1 MKLHHKLLLSLLSS
15 LGLVFLVAIGFQQA
29 RLRTQVHGLAESNL
43 GHQEEIQWQAITNLE
58 RACGAG
64 LSAAMYE
71 GEMDRF
77 RELLAA
83 QKEVSG
89 LQEITVFSADGL
101 ATNSTLPVMVKTQ
114 LPAELV
120 DRLRHDN
127 KPWRQLTDESF
138 ILYQPMPA
146 TPNCLE
152 CHPKFKGLASG
163 GLYRYRFSTEE
174 LHRAQAQWL
183 AFRADLDDS
192 SLRSSLITAL
202 LLLVTATIAVIWVVR
217 RQIARPLGRVSDALR
232 TSVANLSA
240 TAGAIGDA
248 SRSLA
253 EGAQAQAAA
262 LEQTSASVEETA
274 SMARRTADDAAT
286 TQQAATATREAAQT
300 ATAAMGQ
307 MSTHM
312 QGIRDAATNVAKI
325 LHTIDEIAFQTN
337 ILALNAA
344 VEAARAGEAGA
355 GFAVVA
361 DEVRSLA
368 QRSAQ
373 AARETANRIEDSIAR
388 SNRGVEISAK
398 VAGSLGEMVQKTREV
413 DTLVNGIAR
422 ASQEQSTGIGE
433 LKQAVGQIS
442 EVTQSTAGHADESAT
457 GARELI
463 RQAAGLRAS
472 VDQLNVFVGLTASVS
487 GRPAGAASPSPA
499 VPAARPKAAT
509 RSQPV
514 STVRPRP
521 VTLRPAPASVP
532 ATAATDKDF
541 WA

>member
-361 DEVRSLA
+361 DEVRNLA
-368 QRSAQ
+368 QRCAD
-373 AARETANRIEDSIAR
+373 AARTTA
-388 SNRGVEISAK
+388 GLVEQVTVQVQQGATISDQIGEHLRNILAK
-398 VAGSLGEMVQKTREV
+398 VEHE
-413 DTLVNGIAR
+413 DTLVRQIAQ
-422 ASQEQSTGIGE
+422 ASQEQGIG
-433 LKQAVGQIS
+433 LGQITATVAS
-442 EVTQSTAGHADESAT
+442 IDQVTQTNAGMSEQTADAADDLRHHASQLEAEVLKLLVLLH
-457 GARELI
+457 G
-463 RQAAGLRAS
+463 RA
-472 VDQLNVFVGLTASVS
+472 
-487 GRPAGAASPSPA
+487 PE
-499 VPAARPKAAT
+499 
-509 RSQPV
+509 SQPV
-514 STVRPRP
+514 PPAPPPAQP
-521 VTLRPAPASVP
+521 VTAAPPRSKPAVARRPAPALVGRN
-532 ATAATDKDF
+532 
-541 WA
+541 